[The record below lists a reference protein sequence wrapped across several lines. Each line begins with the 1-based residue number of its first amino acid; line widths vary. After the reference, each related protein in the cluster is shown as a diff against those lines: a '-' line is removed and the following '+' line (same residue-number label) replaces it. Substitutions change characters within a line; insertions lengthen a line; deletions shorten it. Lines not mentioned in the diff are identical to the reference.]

1 MNRKVIRDNKNNNK
15 TKLFKNAFNVGINYL
30 LAMHLYDNKLRILN
44 PKEYEI
50 QLMAIKYAFISKR
63 ENTPGAEWN
72 ASKGYFTLPLSIS
85 QNFIMSDFRAMV
97 VGGAHFDNSCFIKGT
112 SSGIFVQDNE
122 KVTRSFLE
130 IVLDYLDVVKEQ
142 QLDVKMGKYLVAYY
156 KVINYLYKLHNN
168 DDTLS
173 NNLDIL
179 YRNLSDIE
187 KFIDEN
193 DLINQIEKA
202 DNENILNINNNN
214 SQTIDNSLMKDF
226 VIQLK
231 RIGESNYKFYETQ
244 KPAKKGQASD
254 NNNSTDKSVQQEQT
268 SLDNSTATATATD
281 ANTKSDNSSSTYE
294 NKNNVLN
301 DDINLLAE
309 NKEMPVL
316 LGSLIY
322 DESWFK
328 SDIDKYN

>member
-1 MNRKVIRDNKNNNK
+1 M
-15 TKLFKNAFNVGINYL
+15 
-30 LAMHLYDNKLRILN
+30 
-44 PKEYEI
+44 
-50 QLMAIKYAFISKR
+50 
-63 ENTPGAEWN
+63 
-72 ASKGYFTLPLSIS
+72 
-85 QNFIMSDFRAMV
+85 
-97 VGGAHFDNSCFIKGT
+97 
-112 SSGIFVQDNE
+112 QDNE